1 MSPETEK
8 FIKLLE
14 KQLGYAEKK
23 GGHTKFGA
31 WYNSV
36 ESDADYSTQPW
47 CDMYISWAAEKLGY
61 EEWVGQFAW
70 TPSHARWFEK
80 QGAFGTQPERGALV
94 FYDWSGGKKI
104 GGIDHVG
111 VVTGVKGRKILT
123 IEGNIDGG
131 VAKRKKR
138 DQDKVVGYGYPE
150 KVREALEAPV
160 MPPDSVLGQA
170 GQGTAMPQGPQVNV
184 APDIAARLISPRPL
198 EPARGDSAA
207 RKSSAPSEPAK
218 PVKSDEHKAAME
230 KPVPAASPR
239 SRKGD
244 DAPADDDRAAP
255 ARSSAPEPAP
265 RAKVLPDTAP
275 LTGSPL
281 SAPGALQSPL
291 PDLSSPVLLAPVLLA
306 AIGLLAHARSRR
318 LRAQAATGLAVRP
331 VESAATPPEGPEPAL
346 AAAPILRHAPSAARH
361 ASATGTSGT
370 RATRTSRTRGRHAA
384 HPDLIIAPEIKARS
398 LGRHAAGQAPTEG
411 ERHTPYRGRRR
422 RIVPSSDEH
431 ASPAVPE
438 QRPRGRRHR
447 PVPSQRSPLPADR
460 HSEWNWFHPATT
472 APPNRPSH
480 PLHDP
485 PHATRRGRHARP

>member
-36 ESDADYSTQPW
+36 ESDADYSAQPW
-47 CDMYISWAAEKLGY
+47 CDMYISWTAEKLGY
-61 EEWVGQFAW
+61 QEWVGQFAW

-80 QGAFGTQPERGALV
+80 QGAFGTKPERGALV

-111 VVTGVKGRKILT
+111 VVTGVKGRKILA

-150 KVREALEAPV
+150 KVKEGLEAPV

-170 GQGTAMPQGPQVNV
+170 GQDAAMPQGPQVNV

-198 EPARGDSAA
+198 EPARGEAAA
-207 RKSSAPSEPAK
+207 RESRAPSK
-218 PVKSDEHKAAME
+218 PLKGDEHKAAAE

-239 SRKGD
+239 SRKD
-244 DAPADDDRAAP
+244 DGAPADDDRAAP

-281 SAPGALQSPL
+281 SAPSVLQSPL
-291 PDLSSPVLLAPVLLA
+291 PDLSSPVLLAPVLLAPVLLA

-318 LRAQAATGLAVRP
+318 LRVQAAGGLTVRP
-331 VESAATPPEGPEPAL
+331 SESAATPLESPGPAL
-346 AAAPILRHAPSAARH
+346 AAAPALRHAPSAARH
-361 ASATGTSGT
+361 ASAMGEPTRTASG

-384 HPDLIIAPEIKARS
+384 HPDLIIAHDVQALS
-398 LGRHAAGQAPTEG
+398 LGRHAAGEAPTGE

-422 RIVPSSDEH
+422 RIVPSGEH
-431 ASPAVPE
+431 ATPAVPE
-438 QRPRGRRHR
+438 QKPRGRRHR
-447 PVPSQRSPLPADR
+447 PVPSPRSPLPADR
-460 HSEWNWFHPATT
+460 HPDWNWFHSATM
-472 APPNRPSH
+472 A
-480 PLHDP
+480 
-485 PHATRRGRHARP
+485 

>member
-36 ESDADYSTQPW
+36 ESDADYSAQPW
-47 CDMYISWAAEKLGY
+47 CDMYLSWAAKKLGY
-61 EEWVGQFAW
+61 EEWIGQFAW

-80 QGAFGTQPERGALV
+80 QGAFGTKPEPGALV

-131 VAKRKKR
+131 IAKRKKR

-150 KVREALEAPV
+150 KVKEALEAPV

-170 GQGTAMPQGPQVNV
+170 GQDAAMPQGPQGPQVNV
-184 APDIAARLISPRPL
+184 APDIAARLISPRPF
-198 EPARGDSAA
+198 EPSRDKPAPRVPARE
-207 RKSSAPSEPAK
+207 SSAPSKPATA
-218 PVKSDEHKAAME
+218 KAAPRNPLP
-230 KPVPAASPR
+230 KASPP
-239 SRKGD
+239 S
-244 DAPADDDRAAP
+244 APADDDRAAP
-255 ARSSAPEPAP
+255 ARSSAPDPAP
-265 RAKVLPDTAP
+265 RTKALPDTAP

-281 SAPGALQSPL
+281 SAPSALQSPL

-318 LRAQAATGLAVRP
+318 LRVQAATGLTVRP
-331 VESAATPPEGPEPAL
+331 AESAATPPASPEPAL
-346 AAAPILRHAPSAARH
+346 AAAPALRHAPSAARH
-361 ASATGTSGT
+361 ASAMGEPARTAGG
-370 RATRTSRTRGRHAA
+370 RAGRTSRTRGRHAA
-384 HPDLIIAPEIKARS
+384 QPDLIIAHDVQAVAP
-398 LGRHAAGQAPTEG
+398 GRHATGKAPAGED
-411 ERHTPYRGRRR
+411 RHTPYRGRRR
-422 RIVPSSDEH
+422 RVVASDDH
-431 ASPAVPE
+431 VSPAVAE
-438 QRPRGRRHR
+438 QAPRGRRHR
-447 PVPSQRSPLPADR
+447 PVPSPRSPLPADR
-460 HSEWNWFHPATT
+460 HPEWNWFHPAAT
-472 APPNRPSH
+472 APPNRPPR